1 MKIEIAAELPFPPG
15 NVAVSIDGRLFA
27 SLHGLFEPRYKVVEV
42 RKDGNVVPYPNDAW
56 NADPKTSEQTLSGVL
71 GLRADANGVLW
82 MLDNVGRK
90 VVAWDTR
97 REKLHR
103 IIRFP
108 EAIVPQSSFLNDLAV
123 DLDHQAL
130 YIIDTGSVLT
140 GRLGALIVVDLTT
153 GQSRRLLHDH
163 ATLIGHAER
172 PLAVNGKPLAIATG
186 NQERPLLTPI
196 IGGDPIAMDRENK
209 WLYFGAM
216 CSDVMYKIPTEDL
229 RDASLDAD
237 AVALRVQRHGDKRF
251 TDGISTDTAGNIYT
265 TSIEDNA
272 IGIIAP
278 DGTYRQWIQDEHL
291 AWPDGMSFGP
301 DGMLYVTLSQIHRS
315 GRLNAGKA
323 EPVAPYTIIR
333 VQPLAPGIP
342 GR

>member
-1 MKIEIAAELPFPPG
+1 VKIEIAAELPFPPG
-15 NVAVSIDGRLFA
+15 NVAVSVDGRMFA

-42 RKDGNVVPYPNDAW
+42 RKDGKVVPYPNDAW
-56 NADPKTSEQTLSGVL
+56 NSDPTKDENTLAGVL

-108 EAIVPQSSFLNDLAV
+108 EVIVPQGAFLNDLAV
-123 DLDHQAL
+123 DLEHQSI
-130 YIIDTGSVLT
+130 YIIDTGNVLT

-153 GQSRRLLHDH
+153 GQSRRLLHDSPM
-163 ATLIGHAER
+163 LIGEAKR
-172 PLAVNGKPLAIATG
+172 PLAVMGKPLAIATG
-186 NQERPLLTPI
+186 VKERPILTPI
-196 IGGDPIAMDRENK
+196 IGGDPIAMDRDNR

-216 CSDVMYKIPTEDL
+216 CSDIMYKIPTEDL
-229 RDASLDAD
+229 RNGSLDAD
-237 AVALRVQRHGDKRF
+237 TLSQRVQRHGDKRF

-272 IGIIAP
+272 IGIISP
-278 DGTYRQWIQDEHL
+278 DGTYQQWVQDDHL

-315 GRLNAGKA
+315 GRLNAGKS

-333 VQPLAPGIP
+333 VQPLAAGIP